1 MKNMLCR
8 LRAFCVVAALFAAA
22 SGVSHAQTAP
32 GISPAKSPSPEEL
45 SQAELLKSYLQMR
58 EQLQATQLAIAT
70 SRIEAEVTARA
81 QAAAVTEKL
90 EAIKAAMDAERE
102 RHRLDTDRAQA
113 QRAESERQQN
123 ELQRSNR
130 TILWLAATF
139 GGIALLAVVIG
150 PLLQWRAMNQ
160 LAHVVASRP
169 QLSAPAP
176 TPLLMG
182 ENGGLSDQTV
192 TVSNQRIQGMIDRME
207 RRIFELEHTADHSSA
222 TAPVATTST
231 FLSDDSTP
239 RVTASNDN
247 ATRIKVLLGKGRAL
261 LAADKPKEAVGC
273 YNEILRIDLNH
284 PEALVKR
291 GAALER
297 LKQDDEAIQCYDRA
311 IKADGKMTLAY
322 LYKGGVCNRLE
333 RYEEAL
339 KCYENALRT
348 EDESRAA
355 VHAGA

>member
-1 MKNMLCR
+1 MKNMLCW
-8 LRAFCVVAALFAAA
+8 LRAFCVVAALFVAT
-22 SGVSHAQTAP
+22 SGMSPAQTAS
-32 GISPAKSPSPEEL
+32 GASSTKSSSPEEL
-45 SQAELLKSYLQMR
+45 SQSELLKSYLQMK

-102 RHRLDTDRAQA
+102 RHRVDTERAQA

-160 LAHVVASRP
+160 LAEVVSSRP
-169 QLSAPAP
+169 QLPAPAP
-176 TPLLMG
+176 TPLLMS
-182 ENGGLSDQTV
+182 ESAGLSDHTV

-207 RRIFELEHTADHSSA
+207 RRIFELEHTAGHSSP
-222 TAPVATTST
+222 TVPIATTST

-239 RVTASNDN
+239 RVTPSNDN
-247 ATRIKVLLGKGRAL
+247 ATRIKVLLGKGRSL
-261 LAADKPKEAVGC
+261 LAADKPKEAVAC
-273 YNEILRIDLNH
+273 YNEILKIDLNH

>member
-8 LRAFCVVAALFAAA
+8 LRAFCVITALFAVT
-22 SGVSHAQTAP
+22 SGELHAQIAP
-32 GISPAKSPSPEEL
+32 GVSPAKSTSPEEL
-45 SQAELLKSYLQMR
+45 SQAELLKSYLQVR

-90 EAIKAAMDAERE
+90 EAIKTAMDAERE
-102 RHRLDTDRAQA
+102 RHRLDTERAQT
-113 QRAESERQQN
+113 QRVESERQQT

-130 TILWLAATF
+130 TVLWFAAAF
-139 GGIALLAVVIG
+139 GGIALLAIIAG

-160 LAHVVASRP
+160 LAQTVASRS
-169 QLSAPAP
+169 QLAGPAP

-207 RRIFELEHTADHSSA
+207 RRIFELEHTAGHSSP

-239 RVTASNDN
+239 RVTVSNDHS
-247 ATRIKVLLGKGRAL
+247 TRIRVLLGKGRSL
-261 LAADKPKEAVGC
+261 LAADKAREAVAC
-273 YNEILRIDLNH
+273 YNEILKLDLNH